1 MEHDFMWTAGDCLS
15 NMRLYVE
22 GALVLFEDDAL
33 PLTKLAH
40 EHEEWNAAEAL
51 NTIGEALY
59 SLRTL
64 IRELQEAHT
73 KEVDRQ
79 LKEDETGE
87 AKTDACL
94 DSRKG

>member
-22 GALVLFEDDAL
+22 DALVLFEDDAL

-51 NTIGEALY
+51 NTIGEVLY
-59 SLRTL
+59 RLQEY
-64 IRELQEAHT
+64 IRELQEAHSI
-73 KEVDRQ
+73 EVQRQ
-79 LKEDETGE
+79 TENSVK
-87 AKTDACL
+87 
-94 DSRKG
+94 

>member
-59 SLRTL
+59 RLQEY
-64 IRELQEAHT
+64 IRKLQEAHSM
-73 KEVDRQ
+73 EVQRQ
-79 LKEDETGE
+79 TETV
-87 AKTDACL
+87 K
-94 DSRKG
+94 

>member
-1 MEHDFMWTAGDCLS
+1 MEHDFMWTAGYCLS

-51 NTIGEALY
+51 NTIGEELY
-59 SLRTL
+59 RLQEY
-64 IRELQEAHT
+64 IRKLQEAHGM
-73 KEVDRQ
+73 EVQRQ
-79 LKEDETGE
+79 TETSV
-87 AKTDACL
+87 K
-94 DSRKG
+94 

>member
-1 MEHDFMWTAGDCLS
+1 MEHDFLWIAGGALS

-40 EHEEWNAAEAL
+40 EHDEWKAAEAL

-59 SLRTL
+59 R
-64 IRELQEAHT
+64 LQ
-73 KEVDRQ
+73 
-79 LKEDETGE
+79 
-87 AKTDACL
+87 
-94 DSRKG
+94 

>member
-1 MEHDFMWTAGDCLS
+1 MEHDFAWIAGGALS

-59 SLRTL
+59 RLQEY
-64 IRELQEAHT
+64 IRKLQEAHGM
-73 KEVDRQ
+73 EVQRQ
-79 LKEDETGE
+79 TEISVK
-87 AKTDACL
+87 
-94 DSRKG
+94 

>member
-1 MEHDFMWTAGDCLS
+1 MEHDFAWIAGGALS

-59 SLRTL
+59 RLQEY
-64 IRELQEAHT
+64 IRKLQEAHGM
-73 KEVDRQ
+73 EVQRQ
-79 LKEDETGE
+79 L
-87 AKTDACL
+87 
-94 DSRKG
+94 

>member
-1 MEHDFMWTAGDCLS
+1 MKDDFIWTAGDCLS

-40 EHEEWNAAEAL
+40 DHEEWNAAEAL

-59 SLRTL
+59 RLQEY
-64 IRELQEAHT
+64 IRKLQEAHGT
-73 KEVDRQ
+73 EVQRQ
-79 LKEDETGE
+79 L
-87 AKTDACL
+87 
-94 DSRKG
+94 

>member
-22 GALVLFEDDAL
+22 GALVLFENDAL

-40 EHEEWNAAEAL
+40 DREEWNAAEAL

-59 SLRTL
+59 RLQEY
-64 IRELQEAHT
+64 IRKLQEAHGM
-73 KEVDRQ
+73 EVQ
-79 LKEDETGE
+79 
-87 AKTDACL
+87 
-94 DSRKG
+94 RKL

>member
-40 EHEEWNAAEAL
+40 DHEEWNAAEAL

-59 SLRTL
+59 RMQEH
-64 IRELQEAHT
+64 IRKLQEAHIMEVQRQVEKPVT
-73 KEVDRQ
+73 HDKENI
-79 LKEDETGE
+79 
-87 AKTDACL
+87 
-94 DSRKG
+94 

>member
-1 MEHDFMWTAGDCLS
+1 MEHDFIWTAGDCLS

-51 NTIGEALY
+51 
-59 SLRTL
+59 
-64 IRELQEAHT
+64 
-73 KEVDRQ
+73 KP
-79 LKEDETGE
+79 
-87 AKTDACL
+87 
-94 DSRKG
+94 

>member
-1 MEHDFMWTAGDCLS
+1 MEHDFMWTAGGALS

-40 EHEEWNAAEAL
+40 EHEEWNAAEAF

-59 SLRTL
+59 RLQEY
-64 IRELQEAHT
+64 IRKLQEAHGM
-73 KEVDRQ
+73 EVQRQ
-79 LKEDETGE
+79 L
-87 AKTDACL
+87 
-94 DSRKG
+94 

>member
-1 MEHDFMWTAGDCLS
+1 MEHDFAWIAGGALS

-59 SLRTL
+59 RLQEY
-64 IRELQEAHT
+64 IRKLQEAHGT
-73 KEVDRQ
+73 EVQRQ
-79 LKEDETGE
+79 L
-87 AKTDACL
+87 
-94 DSRKG
+94 

>member
-1 MEHDFMWTAGDCLS
+1 MEHDFLWIAGGALS

-40 EHEEWNAAEAL
+40 DHEEWNAAEAL

-59 SLRTL
+59 RLQEY
-64 IRELQEAHT
+64 IRKLQEAHGM
-73 KEVDRQ
+73 EVQRQ
-79 LKEDETGE
+79 L
-87 AKTDACL
+87 
-94 DSRKG
+94 

>member
-59 SLRTL
+59 RLQEYILRL
-64 IRELQEAHT
+64 QAAHIREVQ
-73 KEVDRQ
+73 RQ
-79 LKEDETGE
+79 TETSV
-87 AKTDACL
+87 K
-94 DSRKG
+94 

>member
-33 PLTKLAH
+33 PRTKLAH

-51 NTIGEALY
+51 NTIGEGGVFPFDGGAL
-59 SLRTL
+59 SS
-64 IRELQEAHT
+64 T
-73 KEVDRQ
+73 KV
-79 LKEDETGE
+79 
-87 AKTDACL
+87 
-94 DSRKG
+94 